1 MAFSLKFD
9 DKKLS
14 TSVWPPLPTL
24 DDKKSEINKK
34 INFITA
40 VNILK
45 GFDYEFKGTTYHF
58 SFDNEDQSNFTQ
70 EQIRANKYKDE
81 GKKDEYKAYWRG
93 HVGNKTYTL
102 QFNYDEF
109 IDLLMFSG
117 ENKSQQLGTGWVLK
131 DKIAACE
138 TKLEVDE
145 MVKTLQIDELERAAR
160 DIVDELGLAI
170 KVEDM

>member
-24 DDKKSEINKK
+24 DDKKSEIYKK

-70 EQIRANKYKDE
+70 EQIRAAKAVAD
-81 GKKDEYKAYWRG
+81 GKKDTYVAYWRG
-93 HVGNKTYTL
+93 HTADGAFTL

-109 IDLLMFSG
+109 IDLLMFAG
-117 ENKSQQLGTGWVLK
+117 QNKSQQLGTGWVLK
-131 DKIAACE
+131 DKIAACK
-138 TKLEVDE
+138 TKQEVDE
-145 MVKTLQIDELERAAR
+145 MVKTLKIEELERAAR
-160 DIVDELGLAI
+160 DTADELGLAI
-170 KVEDM
+170 KIEDM

>member
-70 EQIRANKYKDE
+70 EQIRATKAVDD
-81 GKKDEYKAYWRG
+81 GKKDEYVAYWRG
-93 HVGNKTYTL
+93 HVGNNAYTL

-109 IDLLMFSG
+109 IDLLMFAG
-117 ENKSQQLGTGWVLK
+117 QNKSKQLGTGWVLK
-131 DKIAACE
+131 DKIAACK